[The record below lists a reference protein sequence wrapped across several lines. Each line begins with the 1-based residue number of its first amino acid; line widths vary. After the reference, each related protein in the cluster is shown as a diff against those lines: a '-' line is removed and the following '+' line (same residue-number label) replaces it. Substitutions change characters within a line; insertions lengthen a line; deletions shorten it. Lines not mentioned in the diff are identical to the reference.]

1 MSFFQELKDKM
12 QSPEGILKIERY
24 VNNLRQKEETESNQ
38 LQRFHDKLESNLIQ
52 FDEIISKIQTKYES
66 DDYYYRHMNQ
76 SIEPPKELYHF
87 LYKYA
92 QKFGRD
98 CDEHEYNKF
107 GNRFTSNIY
116 YIDGYYFHQMNGQ
129 GTVIII
135 IPEN

>member
-1 MSFFQELKDKM
+1 MNFFQELKDKM

-24 VNNLRQKEETESNQ
+24 VNNLRQKEQIESNQ
-38 LQRFHDKLESNLIQ
+38 LQRFHDKIESNLIQ
-52 FDEIISKIQTKYES
+52 FDEIISKIQTKYDS
-66 DDYYYRHMNQ
+66 DDYYYRHMNH
-76 SIEPPKELYHF
+76 SIEPPNELYHF
-87 LYKYA
+87 LYNYA

-98 CDEHEYNKF
+98 CTEDEYDRF
-107 GNRFTSNIY
+107 ANRFTANIY

>member
-1 MSFFQELKDKM
+1 MNFYQELEQKFESIEFQNKSKAFFKKYNDYDK
-12 QSPEGILKIERY
+12 I
-24 VNNLRQKEETESNQ
+24 VSNQ
-38 LQRFHDKLESNLIQ
+38 LQRFHDKLESNLIN
-52 FDEIISKIQTKYES
+52 FDQIISKIQTKYES
-66 DDYYYRHMNQ
+66 DEYWYKYMNQ
-76 SIEPPKELYHF
+76 HIEPPKELYHF
-87 LYKYA
+87 LYEYA

-98 CDEHEYNKF
+98 CDENEYNKF